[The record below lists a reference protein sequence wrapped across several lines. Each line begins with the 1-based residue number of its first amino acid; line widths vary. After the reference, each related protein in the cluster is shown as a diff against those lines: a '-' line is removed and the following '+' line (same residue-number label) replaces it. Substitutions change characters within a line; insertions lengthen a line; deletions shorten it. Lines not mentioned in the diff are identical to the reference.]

1 MLFLEVIA
9 CSLHAPAFGSSLH
22 RQTHWCVAFGQLH
35 TSTNLLFT
43 KILHVN
49 LSAFRLQDQHN
60 AGETKRV
67 PPTRGVVRLQQINTR
82 VL

>member
-9 CSLHAPAFGSSLH
+9 CSLHAPAAPMRLEAH
-22 RQTHWCVAFGQLH
+22 YIDLTHWCVAFGQLH

-67 PPTRGVVRLQQINTR
+67 PPTRGVVRLQ
-82 VL
+82 